1 MRSHLIARIMTTSL
15 ISEHEDIVV
24 LHEISVDVFQ
34 RPACSFWV
42 EQVYERHKCAVEH
55 CPDDVEL
62 PVERIDAD
70 WCDFD
75 HDEIA

>member
-1 MRSHLIARIMTTSL
+1 MRSLLIARIMTNL
-15 ISEHEDIVV
+15 IPEHEDIVV
-24 LHEISVDVFQ
+24 LHEVSVDVFQ

-70 WCDFD
+70 WGDFD